1 MQSDICY
8 QVVAVCDEVEKLV
21 ERVRPLRDDLGL
33 EIAEQD
39 FLGKLE
45 SSIQETNIKEKVV
58 RLVVHLLLRLM
69 MQGE

>member
-45 SSIQETNIKEKVV
+45 SSIQETNIKENSCK
-58 RLVVHLLLRLM
+58 VHLLLRLM

>member
-21 ERVRPLRDDLGL
+21 KRVRPLRDDLGL

-58 RLVVHLLLRLM
+58 RLVVHLLL
-69 MQGE
+69 GE